1 MNRLLILLCMTG
13 WALYIVHTNDR
24 GDNLA
29 AQNPKFSEKPSP
41 AAQAPVGSIPSERQ
55 PIPATA
61 VQSPHAITPDEMPRQ
76 VIANAPAPAPQ
87 MQPSESAN
95 SLPEA
100 SQDSAPQQASNQESE
115 EQLRVTS
122 ETSIRSGPSD
132 SAQLIGRAHAGA
144 TLRVK
149 SREPGWVQFVDPVAN
164 ETGWISMAYLG
175 PADAVENALQ
185 APKNTKFKTP
195 KPMPKVANLKTP
207 KPLHKPAPVM
217 RHIPPTYAQLPPDQ
231 EFVPPR
237 RGGIFG
243 LFWKRR
249 LSDSPPPY

>member
-1 MNRLLILLCMTG
+1 MNRLLILLCMAG

-29 AQNPKFSEKPSP
+29 AQNPKFSEHLSP
-41 AAQAPVGSIPSERQ
+41 AAQAPVDSIPSELQ

-61 VQSPHAITPDEMPRQ
+61 VQSPHAITPDVMPRQ

-175 PADAVENALQ
+175 PADAVENT
-185 APKNTKFKTP
+185 APKNTKFKT
-195 KPMPKVANLKTP
+195 KPMPKVAKLKTR
-207 KPLHKPAPVM
+207 KPLHNPVM

>member
-1 MNRLLILLCMTG
+1 MNRLLILLCMAG

-29 AQNPKFSEKPSP
+29 AQSPKFSEEPSP
-41 AAQAPVGSIPSERQ
+41 AAQAPVDSIPSELQ

-61 VQSPHAITPDEMPRQ
+61 VQSPHAITPDGMPRQ

-100 SQDSAPQQASNQESE
+100 SQDSAPQQAF
-115 EQLRVTS
+115 RVTS

-175 PADAVENALQ
+175 PADAVENT
-185 APKNTKFKTP
+185 APKNTEFKT
-195 KPMPKVANLKTP
+195 KRMPKVAKLKTR
-207 KPLHKPAPVM
+207 KPLHNPVM

-231 EFVPPR
+231 EFVPP
-237 RGGIFG
+237 
-243 LFWKRR
+243 
-249 LSDSPPPY
+249 

>member
-1 MNRLLILLCMTG
+1 MNRLLILLCMAG

-29 AQNPKFSEKPSP
+29 AQNPKFSERSP
-41 AAQAPVGSIPSERQ
+41 AAQAPVDSIPSELQ

-61 VQSPHAITPDEMPRQ
+61 LQSPHAITPDEMPRQ

-95 SLPEA
+95 ALPEA
-100 SQDSAPQQASNQESE
+100 SQDSAPQQASNQEPD

-122 ETSIRSGPSD
+122 ETSIRNGPSD

-144 TLRVK
+144 TLRVR

-175 PADAVENALQ
+175 PVDAVENTPQ
-185 APKNTKFKTP
+185 APKNTEFKTP
-195 KPMPKVANLKTP
+195 KPMPKVAKLKTP

-217 RHIPPTYAQLPPDQ
+217 RHIPPTYA
-231 EFVPPR
+231 
-237 RGGIFG
+237 
-243 LFWKRR
+243 
-249 LSDSPPPY
+249 

>member
-1 MNRLLILLCMTG
+1 MNRLLVLLCMAG

-29 AQNPKFSEKPSP
+29 AQNPKFSEELSP
-41 AAQAPVGSIPSERQ
+41 AAQAPVDSIPSELQ

-61 VQSPHAITPDEMPRQ
+61 VQSPHAITPDVMPRQ

-87 MQPSESAN
+87 MRPSESAN
-95 SLPEA
+95 WLPEA

-149 SREPGWVQFVDPVAN
+149 SREPG
-164 ETGWISMAYLG
+164 
-175 PADAVENALQ
+175 
-185 APKNTKFKTP
+185 
-195 KPMPKVANLKTP
+195 
-207 KPLHKPAPVM
+207 
-217 RHIPPTYAQLPPDQ
+217 
-231 EFVPPR
+231 
-237 RGGIFG
+237 
-243 LFWKRR
+243 
-249 LSDSPPPY
+249 

>member
-1 MNRLLILLCMTG
+1 MAG

-29 AQNPKFSEKPSP
+29 AQNPKFSEEPSP
-41 AAQAPVGSIPSERQ
+41 AAQAPVDSIPSELQ

-61 VQSPHAITPDEMPRQ
+61 VHSPHAITPDVMPRQ

-87 MQPSESAN
+87 IQPSESAN

-149 SREPGWVQFVDPVAN
+149 SREPGWV
-164 ETGWISMAYLG
+164 SMAYLG
-175 PADAVENALQ
+175 PADAVENT
-185 APKNTKFKTP
+185 APKNTQFKT
-195 KPMPKVANLKTP
+195 KPMPKVAKLRTR
-207 KPLHKPAPVM
+207 KPLHNPVM